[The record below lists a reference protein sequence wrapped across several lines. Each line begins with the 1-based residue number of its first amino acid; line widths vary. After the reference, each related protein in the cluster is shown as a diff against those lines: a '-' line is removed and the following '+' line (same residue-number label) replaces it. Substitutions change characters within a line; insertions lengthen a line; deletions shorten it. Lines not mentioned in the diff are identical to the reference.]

1 MATYS
6 RSSGADVAARTERG
20 CLLIADISGYTEYVV
35 ASPLEYAEDVVADI
49 TRDVVHRLEP
59 IVRVNKLEGDA
70 AFGYAREGE
79 VDGSMLLDA
88 IEECYFG
95 FRRRIRGIEH
105 STSCTCNACAKAPDL
120 NLKFVA
126 HYGEFIRR
134 SGRSGEEL
142 TGPDVILVHRLLKN
156 TVSETLGLKGYLLC
170 SEACI
175 DALGIDSVANGMES
189 GRERYPDVGEVSV
202 CVVDLEARWETELER
217 QRVLVA
223 PEDAAFAVEVA
234 LPVPPQVAWEY
245 LTSPQKRLLWQVDE
259 IEQVDTGG
267 RRSTGTSSV
276 CVDGRTKIY
285 EEILDWRP
293 FDYFTERTSL
303 PGGAA
308 AVLTTALEADGDGTR
323 VVTRARREGGRRV
336 AWMTAG
342 PRLRRRLDAR
352 YERLAALMPSHISE
366 DKRLPLAGA
375 V

>member
-1 MATYS
+1 MSATP
-6 RSSGADVAARTERG
+6 DRG
-20 CLLIADISGYTEYVV
+20 CLIIADISGYTEYVV

-49 TRDVVHRLEP
+49 TRDLVDRLEP
-59 IVRVNKLEGDA
+59 VVRVNKLEGDA
-70 AFGYAREGE
+70 AFGYALEGE
-79 VDGSMLLDA
+79 VDGSMLLDS

-134 SGRSGEEL
+134 RSGSGEEL

-156 TVSETLGLKGYLLC
+156 TVSERLGLKGYALC
-170 SEACI
+170 SDACI
-175 DALGIDSVANGMES
+175 EALGIDSVATGMES
-189 GRERYPDVGEVSV
+189 GSERYPDVGDVSV
-202 CVVDLEARWETELER
+202 CVLDLEARWEVER
-217 QRVLVA
+217 ERRRVVVPA
-223 PEDAAFAVEVA
+223 DEAAFAIEVA

-259 IEQVDTGG
+259 IEQVDAGG
-267 RRSTGTSSV
+267 RRSTGSSSV
-276 CVDGRTKIY
+276 CVDGRAKIY

-293 FDYFTERTSL
+293 FDYFTERISL
-303 PGGAA
+303 SGGAA
-308 AVLTTALEADGDGTR
+308 AILTTALEADGDGTR

-352 YERLAALMPSHISE
+352 YQRLAALMPAHISE
-366 DKRLPLAGA
+366 DKRLPLAA